1 MQQTSSAKAFHQ
13 STEAIWIFHVDFN
26 KFQESWKH
34 RSIAFQRDNF
44 VCDEKQRAHIS
55 RGHIIG
61 WGRGRR
67 KKKKNDMSLT
77 FMKCITILFFISSA
91 ANESGKKLDNSSLH
105 DFMRSF
111 SFFYLHIHSL
121 IIVGVWVFVF
131 IIFRVSHF
139 DGIETIH
146 LHDSASL
153 NLLSRVQSYS
163 SRVVRWRRAKHN
175 PILNRN
181 NIMQIAQINL

>member
-91 ANESGKKLDNSSLH
+91 ANENGKNWITRRCMISCAP
-105 DFMRSF
+105 
-111 SFFYLHIHSL
+111 SFFLSAYSFTHNSRGL
-121 IIVGVWVFVF
+121 GVCFH
-131 IIFRVSHF
+131 HF
-139 DGIETIH
+139 
-146 LHDSASL
+146 
-153 NLLSRVQSYS
+153 SRVTFWWNWNHSFTWLRVAQLTLPSAILFVS
-163 SRVVRWRRAKHN
+163 GGSMTSRETQ
-175 PILNRN
+175 PDIES
-181 NIMQIAQINL
+181 Q

>member
-61 WGRGRR
+61 WGGGDARRR
-67 KKKKNDMSLT
+67 KMTCHLHLWNVSQYYFSYHQRRMKAEKNWITRRCMISCAPSFFLSVYSFTHNSRGLGVCLHHFSRVTFWWNWNHSFTWLRVAQLT
-77 FMKCITILFFISSA
+77 LPSAILFVSGGSMTSRETQPDI
-91 ANESGKKLDNSSLH
+91 ES
-105 DFMRSF
+105 
-111 SFFYLHIHSL
+111 
-121 IIVGVWVFVF
+121 
-131 IIFRVSHF
+131 
-139 DGIETIH
+139 
-146 LHDSASL
+146 
-153 NLLSRVQSYS
+153 
-163 SRVVRWRRAKHN
+163 
-175 PILNRN
+175 
-181 NIMQIAQINL
+181 